1 MFERELDMIRR
12 WAVAS
17 IVVLPLLLSGCGYNK
32 IQSLDERAQQFQ
44 GQIEVQLQRRADLIG
59 NLVETVKGY
68 AAHEQ
73 QVFTQVAN
81 ARAGLMSAVRSGDS
95 EQMATANAQLTGA
108 IGRLFAV
115 VEAYP
120 NLKADQ
126 NFRMLQDE
134 LTGTENR
141 VAVSRNDYNA
151 AVNEYNGYIRQ
162 FPQVITAKVT
172 GAKPRKYFQ
181 AAPGTTEAPKVDF
194 STPAAP
200 AQPAP
205 AQPGTKAKTP

>member
-1 MFERELDMIRR
+1 MMRR
-12 WAVAS
+12 WVVAS
-17 IVVLPLLLSGCGYNK
+17 VVALPLLVTGCGYNR

-44 GQIEVQLQRRADLIG
+44 SQIEVQLQRRADLIG

-81 ARAGLMSAVRSGDS
+81 ARAGLMTAVRSGDS

-120 NLKADQ
+120 TLKADQ

-151 AVNEYNGYIRQ
+151 AVNDYNGYIRQ

-172 GAKPRKYFQ
+172 GAKPRKYFN

>member
-1 MFERELDMIRR
+1 MFRR
-12 WAVAS
+12 W
-17 IVVLPLLLSGCGYNK
+17 IVVSLAVLTTGCGYNR

-73 QVFTQVAN
+73 AVFTQVAN
-81 ARAGLMSAVRSGDS
+81 ARAGLVNAVRSGDS
-95 EQMATANAQLTGA
+95 EQMANANAQLTGA

-141 VAVSRNDYNA
+141 VAVSRNDYNT
-151 AVNEYNGYIRQ
+151 AVADYNAYIRQ

-172 GAKPRKYFQ
+172 GAKPRKYFT
-181 AAPGTTEAPKVDF
+181 AAPGATEAPKVDF

-205 AQPGTKAKTP
+205 TKTPTKTP

>member
-1 MFERELDMIRR
+1 MFRR
-12 WAVAS
+12 W
-17 IVVLPLLLSGCGYNK
+17 IVVSLAVLTTGCGYNR

-73 QVFTQVAN
+73 AVFTHVAN
-81 ARAGLMSAVRSGDS
+81 ARAGLVNAVRSGDS
-95 EQMATANAQLTGA
+95 EQMANANAQLTGA

-141 VAVSRNDYNA
+141 VAVSRNDYNT
-151 AVNEYNGYIRQ
+151 AVADYNAYIRQ

-172 GAKPRKYFQ
+172 GAKPRKYFT
-181 AAPGTTEAPKVDF
+181 AAPGATEAPKVDF

-205 AQPGTKAKTP
+205 APTKTPTKTP

>member
-1 MFERELDMIRR
+1 MFRR
-12 WAVAS
+12 W
-17 IVVLPLLLSGCGYNK
+17 VVLSLALLSTGCGYNR
-32 IQSLDERAQQFQ
+32 IQELDERAQAYQ

-68 AAHEQ
+68 AAHEEA
-73 QVFTQVAN
+73 VFTNVAN
-81 ARAGLMSAVRSGDS
+81 ARAGLMGAVRSGDS

-108 IGRLFAV
+108 LGRLFAV

-126 NFRMLQDE
+126 NFLRLQDE

-141 VAVSRNDYNA
+141 VAVARNDYNA
-151 AVNEYNGYIRQ
+151 AVNEYNGYIRK

-172 GAKPRKYFQ
+172 GAQARKYFQ
-181 AAPGTTEAPKVDF
+181 AAPGSTEAPKVDF
-194 STPAAP
+194 SKTPA
-200 AQPAP
+200 QTPAP
-205 AQPGTKAKTP
+205 APATKAP

>member
-1 MFERELDMIRR
+1 MFRR
-12 WAVAS
+12 LG
-17 IVVLPLLLSGCGYNK
+17 VVLSLALLTTGCGYNR
-32 IQSLDERAQQFQ
+32 IQELDERAQAYQ

-73 QVFTQVAN
+73 QVFTNVAN
-81 ARAGLMSAVRSGDS
+81 ARAGLMGAVRSGDS

-108 IGRLFAV
+108 LGRLFAV

-126 NFRMLQDE
+126 NFLRLQDE

-141 VAVSRNDYNA
+141 VGVARSDYNA
-151 AVNEYNGYIRQ
+151 AVNEYNAYIRR

-172 GAKPRKYFQ
+172 GAGPRKYFQ
-181 AAPGTTEAPKVDF
+181 AAPGSTEAPKVDF
-194 STPAAP
+194 SNPAAP
-200 AQPAP
+200 AQPVPPSP
-205 AQPGTKAKTP
+205 ATKTP

>member
-1 MFERELDMIRR
+1 MFRR
-12 WAVAS
+12 WMVVSLAV
-17 IVVLPLLLSGCGYNK
+17 LTTGCGYNR
-32 IQSLDERAQQFQ
+32 IQGLDERAQQFQ

-73 QVFTQVAN
+73 AVFTQVAN
-81 ARAGLMSAVRSGDS
+81 ARAGLVNAVRSGDS
-95 EQMATANAQLTGA
+95 EQMANANAQLTGA
-108 IGRLFAV
+108 LGRLFAV

-141 VAVSRNDYNA
+141 VAVSRNDYNT
-151 AVNEYNGYIRQ
+151 AVADYNAYIRQ

-172 GAKPRKYFQ
+172 GAKPRKYFT

-205 AQPGTKAKTP
+205 APTKTPTKTP

>member
-1 MFERELDMIRR
+1 MLRR
-12 WAVAS
+12 FVALAAVALFTS
-17 IVVLPLLLSGCGYNK
+17 ACGYNR

-81 ARAGLMSAVRSGDS
+81 ARAGLMGAVRSGDS

-108 IGRLFAV
+108 LGRLFAV

-141 VAVSRNDYNA
+141 VATSRTDYNA
-151 AVNEYNGYIRQ
+151 AVNEYNAYIRQ
-162 FPQVITAKVT
+162 FPQVVTAKVT
-172 GAKPRKYFQ
+172 GAKPRKYFT

-194 STPAAP
+194 TTPSAP

-205 AQPGTKAKTP
+205 PATKTPPAKTP

>member
-1 MFERELDMIRR
+1 MKRKELYMFRR
-12 WAVAS
+12 WMVVSLAV
-17 IVVLPLLLSGCGYNK
+17 LTTGCGYNR
-32 IQSLDERAQQFQ
+32 IQGLDERAQQFQ

-73 QVFTQVAN
+73 AVFTQVAN
-81 ARAGLMSAVRSGDS
+81 ARAGLVNAVRSGDS
-95 EQMATANAQLTGA
+95 EQMANANAQLTGA
-108 IGRLFAV
+108 LGRLFAV

-141 VAVSRNDYNA
+141 VAVSRNDYNT
-151 AVNEYNGYIRQ
+151 AVADYNAYIRQ

-172 GAKPRKYFQ
+172 GAKPRKYFT

-205 AQPGTKAKTP
+205 APTKTPTKTP

>member
-1 MFERELDMIRR
+1 MFRR
-12 WAVAS
+12 W
-17 IVVLPLLLSGCGYNK
+17 VVLSLALLSTGCGYNR
-32 IQSLDERAQQFQ
+32 IQELDERAQAYQ

-73 QVFTQVAN
+73 AVFTNVAN
-81 ARAGLMSAVRSGDS
+81 ARAGLMGAVRSGDS

-108 IGRLFAV
+108 LGRLFAV

-126 NFRMLQDE
+126 NFLRLQDE

-141 VAVSRNDYNA
+141 VAVARNDYNA
-151 AVNEYNGYIRQ
+151 AVNEYNAYIRR

-172 GAKPRKYFQ
+172 GAQPRKYFQ
-181 AAPGTTEAPKVDF
+181 AAPGSTEAPKVDF

-205 AQPGTKAKTP
+205 ATKTP

>member
-1 MFERELDMIRR
+1 MFRTLI
-12 WAVAS
+12 VAS
-17 IVVLPLLLSGCGYNK
+17 LAVLMTGCGYNR

-81 ARAGLMSAVRSGDS
+81 ARAGLVSAVRSGDS
-95 EQMATANAQLTGA
+95 EQMANANAQLTGA

-120 NLKADQ
+120 TLKADQ

-141 VAVSRNDYNA
+141 VATSRNDYNA
-151 AVNEYNGYIRQ
+151 AVNEYNAYIRQ
-162 FPQVITAKVT
+162 FPQVITAKLT
-172 GAKPRKYFQ
+172 GAKARKYFT

-194 STPAAP
+194 TTPTVP

-205 AQPGTKAKTP
+205 AKSPAAKSP

>member
-1 MFERELDMIRR
+1 MIRR
-12 WAVAS
+12 WVVAPM
-17 IVVLPLLLSGCGYNK
+17 VALPLLVSGCGYNR

-81 ARAGLMSAVRSGDS
+81 ARAGLMTAVRSGDS

-172 GAKPRKYFQ
+172 GAKARKYFQ
-181 AAPGTTEAPKVDF
+181 AAPGTVEAPKVDF
-194 STPAAP
+194 GTPAAP

-205 AQPGTKAKTP
+205 AQPGTKTKTP

>member
-1 MFERELDMIRR
+1 MFRR
-12 WAVAS
+12 WVVVSLAV
-17 IVVLPLLLSGCGYNK
+17 LTTGCGYNR

-68 AAHEQ
+68 AAHEV

-81 ARAGLMSAVRSGDS
+81 ARAGLVNAVRTGDS

-141 VAVSRNDYNA
+141 VAVSRNDYNT
-151 AVNEYNGYIRQ
+151 AVNEYNAYIRQ
-162 FPQVITAKVT
+162 FPQVVTAKLT
-172 GAKPRKYFQ
+172 GAKARKYFT

-205 AQPGTKAKTP
+205 TNTPGAPGTKRP

>member
-1 MFERELDMIRR
+1 MFRR
-12 WAVAS
+12 WIMVSLAV
-17 IVVLPLLLSGCGYNK
+17 LTTGCGYNR

-73 QVFTQVAN
+73 AVFTQVAN
-81 ARAGLMSAVRSGDS
+81 ARAGLVNAVRSGDS
-95 EQMATANAQLTGA
+95 EQMANANSQLTGA
-108 IGRLFAV
+108 LGRLFAV

-141 VAVSRNDYNA
+141 VAVSRNDYNT
-151 AVNEYNGYIRQ
+151 AVADYNAYIRQ

-172 GAKPRKYFQ
+172 GAKPRKYFT
-181 AAPGTTEAPKVDF
+181 AAPGSTEAPKVDF

-205 AQPGTKAKTP
+205 APTKSPTKTP

>member
-1 MFERELDMIRR
+1 MFRR
-12 WAVAS
+12 WIVAS
-17 IVVLPLLLSGCGYNK
+17 LAVLTTGCGYNK

-73 QVFTQVAN
+73 AVFTQVAN
-81 ARAGLMSAVRSGDS
+81 ARAGLVNAVRSGDS
-95 EQMATANAQLTGA
+95 EQMANANAQLTGA
-108 IGRLFAV
+108 LGRLFAV

-141 VAVSRNDYNA
+141 VAVARNDYNTS
-151 AVNEYNGYIRQ
+151 VNDYNAYIRQ

-172 GAKPRKYFQ
+172 GAKQRKYFT
-181 AAPGTTEAPKVDF
+181 ASPGSTEAPKVDF

-205 AQPGTKAKTP
+205 PKTPTKAP

>member
-1 MFERELDMIRR
+1 MLRR
-12 WAVAS
+12 S
-17 IVVLPLLLSGCGYNK
+17 VVLASFAMLASGCGYNR
-32 IQSLDERAQQFQ
+32 IQNLDERAQQFQ
-44 GQIEVQLQRRADLIG
+44 GQIEVQLQRRSDLIG

-81 ARAGLMSAVRSGDS
+81 ARSGLATAMRSGDS
-95 EQMATANAQLTGA
+95 EAMATANAQLSGA
-108 IGRLFAV
+108 AMRLFAV
-115 VEAYP
+115 IEAYP
-120 NLKADQ
+120 TLKADQ

-141 VAVSRNDYNA
+141 VATSRNDYNT
-151 AVNEYNGYIRQ
+151 AVNEYNAYIRQ

-172 GAKPRKYFQ
+172 GAKPRKYFT

-194 STPAAP
+194 STPTAP
-200 AQPAP
+200 APPPPAKAP
-205 AQPGTKAKTP
+205 PAKTP